1 MDSTIRTFASSVTT
15 ILAAGLLGF
24 TAQTAMADGG
34 GGGQEQFC
42 LLDSFCGRVSCGTPV
57 NQCQCCPIGGG
68 QYKCKPDDCYEDV
81 QIF

>member
-1 MDSTIRTFASSVTT
+1 MRSTMKSSVSSVAA
-15 ILAAGLLGF
+15 IFAAGLLGF
-24 TAQTAMADGG
+24 MTQTAIADGG

-81 QIF
+81 PIF